1 MAATYDFTGFDANL
15 LRTFDGGGLL
25 IQDAVMYGA
34 ASLENDFNVQLTRD
48 KAPLVRVDMK
58 DGMKVASDN
67 FTGQQLLDVK
77 SRIATFVEGDIDIEI
92 KFSDI
97 EKAYKTYLGWLIE
110 PARTLE
116 EVRQTPF
123 ELFFVRNIVARHFEY
138 IRLKTAYKG
147 VYNAA
152 AVGSENLTDGFIA
165 RFTAGRGVGGDIAAN
180 HVFEGAAITVN
191 NAYAQVNGVAN
202 LIDGANAKL
211 RNEALIAVMSNT
223 VYDKYRANRRT
234 LFPNFVGPADMP
246 TVLDDYSNI
255 RIVVEPG
262 LAGKETILITKKDN
276 LCFIANDDIKKYT
289 INVVKQIKSWQIS
302 IRISAGFD
310 YASPDWTFLNDR
322 V

>member
-1 MAATYDFTGFDANL
+1 MAATYDFTGFDAGL

-25 IQDAVMYGA
+25 IQQAVMYGA
-34 ASLENDFNVQLTRD
+34 DSLSNDFNVQLTRD
-48 KAPLVRVDMK
+48 KAPLVRMDMK

-67 FTGQQLLDVK
+67 FAGQQLLDVK
-77 SRIATFVEGDIDIEI
+77 SRVATFVEGDIDIEI

-97 EKAYKTYLGWLIE
+97 KAAYQTYLGWLVE
-110 PARTLE
+110 PSRTLA
-116 EVRQTPF
+116 EVRETPF
-123 ELFFVRNIVARHFEY
+123 ELFFIRRVIAQHFEY

-152 AVGSENLTDGFIA
+152 AVGSENLTDGFITK
-165 RFTAGRGVGGDIAAN
+165 FTAGRGVGGDIAAS
-180 HVFEGAAITVN
+180 HVFDGEAITAA

-202 LIDGANAKL
+202 LIDGVNSKL
-211 RNEALIAVMSNT
+211 RNEQLIAVMSHT
-223 VYDKYRANRRT
+223 VYDKYRANRRA

-255 RIVVEPG
+255 KIVVEPG
-262 LAGKETILITKKDN
+262 LAGKETIVITKKDN
-276 LCFIANDDIKKYT
+276 LCFIANENPGVYQ
-289 INVVKQIKSWQIS
+289 INVVKAIKSWQIS

-310 YASPDWTFLNDR
+310 YASPDWTFINDL